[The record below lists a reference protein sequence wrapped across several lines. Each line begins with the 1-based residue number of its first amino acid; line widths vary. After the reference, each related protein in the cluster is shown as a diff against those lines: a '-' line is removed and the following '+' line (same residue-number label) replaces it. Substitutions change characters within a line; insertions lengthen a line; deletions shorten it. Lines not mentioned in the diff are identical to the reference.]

1 MTMISI
7 AEESNTLEKVLLN
20 LSESLERDLAKKIDV
35 MVRLL
40 EPMMLLILA
49 GAVFYIIIALLLPI
63 FQMTESV

>member
-1 MTMISI
+1 MISI